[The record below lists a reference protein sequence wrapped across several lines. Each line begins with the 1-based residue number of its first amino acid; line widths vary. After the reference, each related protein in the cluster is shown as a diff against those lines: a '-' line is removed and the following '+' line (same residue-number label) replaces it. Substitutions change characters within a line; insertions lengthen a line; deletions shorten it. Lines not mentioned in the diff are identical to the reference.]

1 MRSRIN
7 TLPPSMREL
16 QQPQRIAPK
25 PHLRH
30 VEQEPLVSPTLGEA
44 FRRHWFGILFF
55 ALLGLGIGVAFGMI
69 RTPVYKA
76 EARLAVGRIDLSQP
90 GALAGFT
97 DATQTLASAYSR
109 AIDSQDVVNP
119 VARKLQTS
127 PQDVRS
133 HISATPVPE
142 TAVFAIRGTGPDSR
156 RAIRLANLSAAALTR
171 YVTDVNRSNPESS
184 RVFKQLQSVVAS
196 RTEKQQALNEEREQ
210 DPLLQDRRRIGE
222 LESAIAVD
230 DIRIDGLREA
240 YSNSVQGLA
249 SAAQL
254 QTQSRATDATS
265 DRIPRLQI
273 FGFAGLVSGLFIGVG
288 IAILRANARVRREI
302 RAGDAGI

>member
-1 MRSRIN
+1 MRCS
-7 TLPPSMREL
+7 
-16 QQPQRIAPK
+16 PK
-25 PHLRH
+25 
-30 VEQEPLVSPTLGEA
+30 
-44 FRRHWFGILFF
+44 
-55 ALLGLGIGVAFGMI
+55 
-69 RTPVYKA
+69 
-76 EARLAVGRIDLSQP
+76 
-90 GALAGFT
+90 GFT